1 MTLVSREANSLK
13 LFTVLRTTAALRDAA
28 RTQNAR
34 HRCRLCCLVGR
45 RWLRRRRFDAIVG
58 RTKPVG
64 TAKSAPSGTGK
75 GEFDAKMRL
84 GSESERPRAPDQALT
99 RGNLSP
105 RCARSSNTNRI
116 RGPRREKGAPGRL
129 AAVRAHGTGTLVKP
143 HFGKKMSFPC
153 RRELDPTIWPKRT
166 QRKV

>member
-1 MTLVSREANSLK
+1 MKTCTLN

-84 GSESERPRAPDQALT
+84 GSQSERPRAPDQALT

-105 RCARSSNTNRI
+105 RC
-116 RGPRREKGAPGRL
+116 EKGAPGARTRIDSV
-129 AAVRAHGTGTLVKP
+129 AQGAKREPQEVAPSGTRSWTTGALVKP
-143 HFGKKMSFPC
+143 HFSKKVRLPC
-153 RRELDPTIWPKRT
+153 RRELHPTIWPKRT